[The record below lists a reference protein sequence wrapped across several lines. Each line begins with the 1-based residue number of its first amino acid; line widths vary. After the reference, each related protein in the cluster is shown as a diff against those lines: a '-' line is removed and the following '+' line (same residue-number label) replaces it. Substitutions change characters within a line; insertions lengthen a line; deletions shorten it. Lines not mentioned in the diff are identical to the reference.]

1 MSKINSFIQKV
12 QELISEQISNEDI
25 SALLN
30 CDVDLVKNIID
41 ETKIENDEIKD

>member
-12 QELISEQISNEDI
+12 QELNSEQISKEDI

-30 CDVDLVKNIID
+30 CDIDLVKNIID
-41 ETKIENDEIKD
+41 ETKINDDEIKD